1 MDKMP
6 HMEPRAIP
14 CRICHGPL
22 VLTPIEPTP
31 PRFRGRR
38 VLLVML
44 GIVVFAAIP
53 AVVLPIVLSRGD
65 VPRLDDL
72 GTIPAFTLTDERGQ
86 PFTAEALRG
95 HPTIVSFLFTRCDT
109 ICPITTMKMQKIQ
122 DKTFDA
128 GARIKL
134 LSFSV
139 DPVYDTPAR
148 LAEYAKRYQADPT
161 RWRFVTGPFA
171 TVNALVEGPFMT
183 SMLREADRPGGIP
196 NIAHGGY
203 FMLVDAELHIRG
215 MYESGDVHRLD
226 ALIHDARYLARI
238 SN

>member
-1 MDKMP
+1 VTSLD
-6 HMEPRAIP
+6 
-14 CRICHGPL
+14 
-22 VLTPIEPTP
+22 PISRPVSRPSSPARSST
-31 PRFRGRR
+31 PRFAGRR

-44 GIVVFAAIP
+44 AIVVFAAIP
-53 AVVLPIVLSRGD
+53 AVVLPIMLSRGD
-65 VPRLDDL
+65 TPRLDDL
-72 GTIPAFTLTDERGQ
+72 GTIPAFSLVDERGQ
-86 PFTAEALRG
+86 PFTDDALRG
-95 HPTIVSFLFTRCDT
+95 HPTIVSFVFTRCDT
-109 ICPITTMKMQKIQ
+109 ICPITTMKMQRIQ

-139 DPVYDTPAR
+139 DPDYDTPPR

-161 RWRFVTGPFA
+161 RWRFVTGPHA
-171 TVNALVEGPFMT
+171 MIQGLVEGPFMT
-183 SMLREADRPGGIP
+183 SMQREQDRPGGIP

-215 MYESGDVHRLD
+215 MYESNDVQRLD